1 MLHGR
6 NRYRQR
12 AMEVH
17 ILSEKY
23 GWKYPTVRGSESAEY
38 KKTGLEQDIF
48 IFHTVFPMLGDGVKL
63 ARTDKDD
70 VAGFTT
76 LGLVS
81 TEMMPRLFFIT
92 MISTSLC
99 Q

>member
-1 MLHGR
+1 
-6 NRYRQR
+6 
-12 AMEVH
+12 MEVH
-17 ILSEKY
+17 ILVKNMAGNIQLS
-23 GWKYPTVRGSESAEY
+23 GDRNPQNI

-70 VAGFTT
+70 VAGFYNSG
-76 LGLVS
+76 LGIN
-81 TEMMPRLFFIT
+81 RNDAAAFFIT